1 MTLSLVS
8 STGRNHFSFVLPF
21 GRGFHRDNESYPCF
35 FVLNGKTKNM
45 NKTIKIFFFL
55 LPLFLVTSCEST
67 TQRIVLR
74 ITIPLA
80 FFGLMSII
88 STYIKNRKQATQK
101 SQLNEE
107 IDLIVNSKIN
117 QIETEKLDSDNQINV
132 KHKFVV
138 KTKSP
143 SFVQYGC
150 LFIPIGVVISW
161 FGFWFS
167 FPIFKPLLFVFIG
180 LTAVWWIVYESTKV
194 KTEIEMIISQNKISF
209 IYENGNNRIDFDPM
223 EIDHLILFD
232 DYQNVKGVEMKK
244 GSWIQLHFNGEQMI
258 TNSSTKPDL
267 FKEILN
273 KNDLTIKWA
282 IDTTTNGISLKTIL
296 LKFCVDN
303 SIEIKNKI

>member
-1 MTLSLVS
+1 L
-8 STGRNHFSFVLPF
+8 
-21 GRGFHRDNESYPCF
+21 
-35 FVLNGKTKNM
+35 LNVKKKNM
-45 NKTIKIFFFL
+45 KKILKIFFFL
-55 LPLFLVTSCEST
+55 SPLFLVTSCEST
-67 TQRIVLR
+67 TQRIILR

-117 QIETEKLDSDNQINV
+117 QAEIQKLDSVNQINF
-132 KHKFVV
+132 KYKFVV

-143 SFVQYGC
+143 SFVGYGC

-167 FPIFKPLLFVFIG
+167 FQFFKPLLFVFIG
-180 LTAVWWIVYESTKV
+180 LTAIWWIVYESTKV

-209 IYENGNNRIDFDPM
+209 ICANGNNRIDFDPM
-223 EIDHLILFD
+223 EIDHLKLFD
-232 DYQNVKGVEMKK
+232 EYQNVKGVEMNK
-244 GSWIQLHFNGEQMI
+244 GGWMQLQFNSEQMI
-258 TNSSTKPDL
+258 SNSSTKPHL

-273 KNDLTIKWA
+273 KEDLTIKWA
-282 IDTTTNGISLKTIL
+282 IDTITNGKSLKTIL

-303 SIEIKNKI
+303 SVEIKNKIRTF